1 MIIVTIFIKK
11 NEVVSSPDIKKKIVS
26 QIPLN
31 TLKVPILILGNF
43 CFIEQF
49 LSLQV
54 RREVQGKL
62 ELLLDI

>member
-1 MIIVTIFIKK
+1 MIIVTIIIKK
-11 NEVVSSPDIKKKIVS
+11 DEVVSSPDIKKIVS

>member
-11 NEVVSSPDIKKKIVS
+11 DEVVSSPDIKKIVS

>member
-1 MIIVTIFIKK
+1 MIIVIIFIKK
-11 NEVVSSPDIKKKIVS
+11 DEVVSSQDIKKIVS

-43 CFIEQF
+43 YFIEQF